1 MFIHVVKRGE
11 TISQIAREY
20 GTSPE
25 RIISDNALSSL
36 PYPVVGQALI
46 ILIPEIIH
54 TVRSGESIFSIAQS
68 YGISQMSLL
77 QKNPTL
83 ILNPTLYVGQV
94 LTITFRDEEN
104 TPLFISGYVYPYV
117 SQNVFIRTLPF
128 VSECAVFG
136 YGFNDDGSLIPP
148 YRDNALINTIYEYN
162 ASPILLLSSITGD
175 GSFSTERSS
184 LLFNDLTLQNTVL
197 NNLIDVM
204 REKGY
209 QGLDIDFEYINQN
222 DTAAFIR
229 FIENAVEKM
238 HEYGFSVN
246 VDLAPKTSANQQGIL
261 YEAHDYRA
269 IGEIA
274 DTVLLM
280 TYEWGYTYGPPMAV
294 APLPAVRRV
303 VEYAVSEIEREKI
316 MMGIPNYGYDWQLPF
331 ERGVTRAEN
340 IGNEGAVMLAAR
352 VGAEIEFSEKDQSP
366 FFRYTD
372 QNGSEHEVWF
382 EDVRSISAKYDLI
395 REFDL
400 RGAGYWNI
408 MRNFNQNWAYVSHSF
423 DVIKNEGN

>member
-1 MFIHVVKRGE
+1 MFIHVVRRGE

-25 RIISDNALSSL
+25 RIISDNALSAL

-54 TVRSGESIFSIAQS
+54 TVKSGESIFSIAQS
-68 YGISQMSLL
+68 YGISQISLL

-83 ILNPTLYVGQV
+83 ILNPTLYVGQT
-94 LTITFRDEEN
+94 LTITFRDEVN
-104 TPLFISGYVYPYV
+104 TPLYISGYVYPYV

-128 VSECAVFG
+128 VSECAIFG

-148 YRDNALINTIYEYN
+148 YRDNALINTIYEYS

-175 GSFSTERSS
+175 GTFSTERSS
-184 LLFNDLTLQNTVL
+184 LLFNDLSLQNTVL
-197 NNLIDVM
+197 DNLIEVM

-229 FIENAVEKM
+229 FIKNAADKM

-246 VDLAPKTSANQQGIL
+246 VDLAPKTSSNQQGIL
-261 YEAHDYRA
+261 YEAHDYGA

-303 VEYAVSEIEREKI
+303 VEYAISEIPREKI
-316 MMGIPNYGYDWQLPF
+316 MMGIPNYGYDWRLPF

-340 IGNEGAVMLAAR
+340 IGNEGAIMLAAR
-352 VGAEIEFSEKDQSP
+352 VGAEIEFSERDQSP

-372 QNGSEHEVWF
+372 QNGREHEVWF

-395 REFDL
+395 REFNL
-400 RGAGYWNI
+400 RGAGYWNL

-423 DVIKNEGN
+423 DVIKN